1 MLVRDLMT
9 TDVVTVGI
17 DASLDDAV
25 DRLLAEGVG
34 SAVVTEGGSP
44 AGIVTETDALE
55 AAHERGEPLAAI
67 PVTDLAHAPVV
78 TASPDRT
85 VQGVARTMAD
95 EGVKK
100 VPIVDGL
107 DLVGIVTLTDV
118 VWHLSDIR
126 KEAIGIA
133 DRDWGP

>member
-1 MLVRDLMT
+1 MLVRELMT
-9 TDVVTVGI
+9 TDVVTVGTG
-17 DASLDDAV
+17 ASLDDAV
-25 DRLLAEGVG
+25 GRLLAEGVG
-34 SAVVTEGGSP
+34 SVVVTEDGTP

-55 AAHERGEPLAAI
+55 AAHDRGEPLAAI
-67 PVTDLAHAPVV
+67 PVTDLAHTPVV
-78 TASPDRT
+78 TADPDRT

-100 VPIVDGL
+100 VPIVEGL